1 MAELDINQDTVCFLS
16 EKARLFHCK
25 EEVVIPE
32 VPDSPS
38 DDWALQV
45 LADHSGD
52 TTFQEFK
59 ATIEDLEPDQQQ
71 AVVALMWVGRGDFS
85 VEEWPAALEEAADS
99 WNEYTAEYL
108 IAHPLLADYLEEG
121 LAAFGYSCNP

>member
-1 MAELDINQDTVCFLS
+1 MAELDINRDTVCFLS
-16 EKARLFHCK
+16 ENARLFHCK

>member
-1 MAELDINQDTVCFLS
+1 
-16 EKARLFHCK
+16 
-25 EEVVIPE
+25 
-32 VPDSPS
+32 
-38 DDWALQV
+38 
-45 LADHSGD
+45 
-52 TTFQEFK
+52 
-59 ATIEDLEPDQQQ
+59 
-71 AVVALMWVGRGDFS
+71 MWVGRGDFS